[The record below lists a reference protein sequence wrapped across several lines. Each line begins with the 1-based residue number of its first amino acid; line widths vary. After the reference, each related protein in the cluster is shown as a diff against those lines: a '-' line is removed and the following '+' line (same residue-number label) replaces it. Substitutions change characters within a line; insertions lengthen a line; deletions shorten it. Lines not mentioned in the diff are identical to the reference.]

1 MNKNGS
7 RQVVVIAG
15 CPGNPLILLLGV
27 HWIAQH
33 YLAAEG
39 LRNYAEVSAYLR
51 QPIILAL
58 ETTFLVVIT
67 AHALLGVRAIFTDLG
82 LQTHWQRALDA
93 TLWLIGL
100 FTVLYGIQLVWQ
112 IVHQ

>member
-7 RQVVVIAG
+7 RMLWLLQVVLGIL
-15 CPGNPLILLLGV
+15 LILLLGV

-39 LRNYAEVSAYLR
+39 LRNYAEVAAYLK

-58 ETTFLVVIT
+58 EITFLVVIT
-67 AHALLGVRAIFTDLG
+67 AHALLGVRAILADLG
-82 LQTHWQRALDA
+82 LQAPLQRALDA

>member
-7 RQVVVIAG
+7 RMLWLLQVVLGIL
-15 CPGNPLILLLGV
+15 LILLLGA

-33 YLAAEG
+33 YLAEGG
-39 LRNYAEVSAYLR
+39 LRNYAEVAAYLK

-58 ETTFLVVIT
+58 EITFLVVIT
-67 AHALLGVRAIFTDLG
+67 AHALLGVRAILTDLG

-100 FTVLYGIQLVWQ
+100 LTVLYGIQLVWQ